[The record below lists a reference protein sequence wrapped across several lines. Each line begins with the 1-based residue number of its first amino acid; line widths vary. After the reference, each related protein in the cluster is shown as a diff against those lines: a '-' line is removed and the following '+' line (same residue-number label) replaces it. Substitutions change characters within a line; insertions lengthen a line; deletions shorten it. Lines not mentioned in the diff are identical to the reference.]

1 MDNRAVILL
10 AIAAGI
16 LGVCAGWQTVILYQ
30 QRRQVRELTARLE
43 SASNTARLDLQA
55 KCAKQAREFL
65 SQFDNR
71 DVVETR
77 NHYNAG
83 LNKCFVETRTVS
95 FAFGSRSESKVLTD
109 AFEGKDYGS
118 YIFVAKPH
126 EADWQ
131 VSPAECKVT
140 LPSGEETTCH
150 SSDEFDALIKQ
161 YMQ

>member
-1 MDNRAVILL
+1 MWQRQDNTTGRTQPNNGNRRRAGVPHRLWL
-10 AIAAGI
+10 AGARSR
-16 LGVCAGWQTVILYQ
+16 TVH
-30 QRRQVRELTARLE
+30 E
-43 SASNTARLDLQA
+43 
-55 KCAKQAREFL
+55 

-95 FAFGSRSESKVLTD
+95 LAFGNRSESKILTD

-118 YIFVAKPH
+118 YIFVSKPN

-131 VSPAECKVT
+131 VTPTECKVT
-140 LPSGEETTCH
+140 LPSGEETICH
-150 SSDEFDALIKQ
+150 SSDEFDALVKQ
-161 YMQ
+161 YIQ

>member
-1 MDNRAVILL
+1 MKNRPATLL
-10 AIAAGI
+10 AIAVGV
-16 LGVCAGWQTVILYQ
+16 LGVFACWQSVILYH
-30 QRRQVRELTARLE
+30 QRRQVRELTAKLE
-43 SASNTARLDLQA
+43 SASNSARLDLQA
-55 KCAKQAREFL
+55 KCARQAHEFL

-95 FAFGSRSESKVLTD
+95 FAFGNRSESKVLTD
-109 AFEGKDYGS
+109 AFEGRDYGS
-118 YIFVAKPH
+118 YIFVAKPN

-140 LPSGEETTCH
+140 LPSGGETTCH